1 MSAKGIIV
9 AVCGEK
15 GGIAKTTTA
24 TTIAYDLAR
33 KGQRVLCIDMDPQ
46 GAMSSIMG
54 AAEDDAGILDVLAGE
69 NAAADLIQS
78 FDYGNGSIGILGA
91 NAALSQAEATCD
103 MRPTILAEAIEPV
116 LKDYDLVVIDTSPQ
130 PKTKAIV
137 AALTAAD
144 HVVLPVLAEPKPT
157 ESLAKMAAVV
167 ERVKGAEA
175 LARTHVVITRHQ
187 PFVNVYREMAT
198 AIETF
203 CEAKGIGLLGTV
215 RNSCSVVE
223 SQALRIPLSDH
234 KRLSL
239 AACEYREVADKLAGE
254 VL

>member
-1 MSAKGIIV
+1 M
-9 AVCGEK
+9 
-15 GGIAKTTTA
+15 
-24 TTIAYDLAR
+24 
-33 KGQRVLCIDMDPQ
+33 
-46 GAMSSIMG
+46 
-54 AAEDDAGILDVLAGE
+54 
-69 NAAADLIQS
+69 
-78 FDYGNGSIGILGA
+78 
-91 NAALSQAEATCD
+91 
-103 MRPTILAEAIEPV
+103 
-116 LKDYDLVVIDTSPQ
+116 
-130 PKTKAIV
+130 
-137 AALTAAD
+137 
-144 HVVLPVLAEPKPT
+144 
-157 ESLAKMAAVV
+157 
-167 ERVKGAEA
+167 
-175 LARTHVVITRHQ
+175 ITRHQ